1 MILKSWVFGIKRGS
15 LATEPADIIEKKRKK
30 TIFSVI
36 SVAYPTKHQRT
47 GRFKRPDVL
56 L

>member
-15 LATEPADIIEKKRKK
+15 PATEPADIIEKKRKNP
-30 TIFSVI
+30 TFSVI
-36 SVAYPTKHQRT
+36 SGADPTRHQRIE
-47 GRFKRPDVL
+47 RFKRQDGL